1 MSSKVIEQLKEDK
14 NYYGELG
21 GKYLSNS
28 DIIDLLNY
36 KFREKK
42 KDSRH
47 VVWKILSHIVVR
59 ARENR
64 YLSCIGFIYQDN

>member
-36 KFREKK
+36 KFREN
-42 KDSRH
+42 SQR
-47 VVWKILSHIVVR
+47 W
-59 ARENR
+59 
-64 YLSCIGFIYQDN
+64 GFADTTTQCQKN